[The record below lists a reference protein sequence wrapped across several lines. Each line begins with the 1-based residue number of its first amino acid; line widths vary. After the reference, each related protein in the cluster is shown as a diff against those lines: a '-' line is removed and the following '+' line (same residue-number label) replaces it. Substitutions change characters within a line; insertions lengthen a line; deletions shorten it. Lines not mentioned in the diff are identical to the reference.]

1 MKKLACFAGSLS
13 LFSLLLFA
21 DNAAHAQGGD
31 PVGPPVNSN
40 FAPVNTTPTVQGPTF
55 LQFIQQQQQIQTQ
68 IQNINFPPYLQA
80 NPTISPLD
88 QRSGLTSNSVKVIN
102 LNPISLG
109 ITTIKVPNII
119 NSSLLAPSN
128 TVVSNI
134 STPITTTNLNK
145 FSVPSIT
152 IAPNPSTVLNTNP
165 VPGVTVTPIPTVTT
179 ITTTSNAPSPKP
191 DFSGLSNL
199 LNNLSANQKATG
211 TVNTTTGGGYQQGSG
226 IVGGGGNVTPY
237 KIDLN
242 DLKTS
247 NDPNLQNNLIQ
258 LGNVI
263 SSGETNKTVTD
274 QAKKDLLDTKIK
286 QMEVMIDES
295 KKNLVDALD
304 GFGNV
309 VDKALQQ
316 MSNPNS
322 NKTTTTTTTSTGD
335 KLVTTVRS
343 GTTQSGSANTTS
355 NTNTTTTTSTTTNTA
370 PAEKDFLS
378 KLTDDFTNFPASGT
392 PQERQKVLQDMVKTL
407 TNAQKLGLIPANAK
421 DDLAKLVTIAGDP
434 NNPAYKSND
443 TTTIKFYLSSV
454 LSKTST
460 VVEGMNKTLLTSSA
474 INAIGDPNSEMG
486 KALSTIGNIM
496 QSAQDNT
503 NTMNTLAE
511 TQGQVGSRVAGRQ
524 DIQKLQEQID
534 AMQSQVSKADTTNKQ
549 SSFDKAVSTVT
560 SAIAEV
566 IPGLVASGAAKASAV
581 KVVSTGTTT
590 STPGAAPKAGTEKA
604 TPAQT
609 ASSPNATAK
618 TDGNAPPVI
627 PTVDM
632 SGLQS
637 TFNTQTNTLGDINSR
652 LETKQNS
659 LTSVS
664 NAIKNFVPTATNKGQ
679 LDMYKS
685 QQQKLTAE
693 IGALKSDKGMA
704 ESKMLT
710 TFSQMY
716 GAAAATNLSK
726 AMVNTNMSASALQA
740 AANSFKP

>member
-13 LFSLLLFA
+13 LFSLLIFA
-21 DNAAHAQGGD
+21 DNAARAQGGD

-119 NSSLLAPSN
+119 NSSLLAPSS

-134 STPITTTNLNK
+134 STPITTTTTNLNK

-165 VPGVTVTPIPTVTT
+165 VPGVTVTSIPTVTT

-263 SSGETNKTVTD
+263 SGSDTSKTQIN
-274 QAKKDLLDTKIK
+274 QAKKEVLDAKMK
-286 QMEVMIDES
+286 QLESVIDAS
-295 KKNLVDALD
+295 KKDLVDAVGKIGD
-304 GFGNV
+304 GI
-309 VDKALQQ
+309 DKALQQ
-316 MSNPNS
+316 LSNLNG
-322 NKTTTTTTTSTGD
+322 TTSTTTTTSSGD
-335 KLVTTVRS
+335 KLVTTVRT
-343 GTTQSGSANTTS
+343 GTTQGGTAN
-355 NTNTTTTTSTTTNTA
+355 NTNTNNNNTA

-392 PQERQKVLQDMVKTL
+392 PQQRQAVLQDMVKTL

-460 VVEGMNKTLLTSSA
+460 VVEGMNKTLITSSA
-474 INAIGDPNSEMG
+474 INAIGDPTSEVG
-486 KALSTIGNIM
+486 KALTTL
-496 QSAQDNT
+496 DNT
-503 NTMNTLAE
+503 FQSLQNSANTLNTVSE
-511 TQGQVGSRVAGRQ
+511 TQGNVRSRQSGGTEIKDLQDQINAIQTHVAKSDTATMSKTDKVVN
-524 DIQKLQEQID
+524 DIK
-534 AMQSQVSKADTTNKQ
+534 SVFT
-549 SSFDKAVSTVT
+549 
-560 SAIAEV
+560 EV
-566 IPGLVASGAAKASAV
+566 IPGLVAPGAARASAV
-581 KVVSTGTTT
+581 KVDSAVNTAST
-590 STPGAAPKAGTEKA
+590 SGAAPKAGTEKA

-609 ASSPNATAK
+609 ASSPNATVK

-632 SGLQS
+632 TGLQN
-637 TFNTQTNTLGDINSR
+637 TFNTQTNTLGDINGR

-716 GAAAATNLSK
+716 GATAATNLSK
-726 AMVNTNMSASALQA
+726 VMLNTNMSSSALQA

>member
-145 FSVPSIT
+145 FSVPNIT
-152 IAPNPSTVLNTNP
+152 IAPNPSTGLNTNP

-566 IPGLVASGAAKASAV
+566 IPGLVASGSAKASSV
-581 KVVSTGTTT
+581 KVVSTATTT

-716 GAAAATNLSK
+716 GATAATNLSK